1 MNLWRLEWL
10 RLTRTPRAL
19 ALVAA
24 FVLLGLVEPVVTRY
38 ESSLIGGHVGSGV
51 RIYVPPPKPA
61 DGLRSYISNA
71 SLIGLIVAVTLA
83 AGALSVDS
91 RPGLAVF
98 LRTKATSM
106 WQLILPRFTVGAAAA
121 AVAYVL
127 GTLAAWYETDLLI
140 GSLPLGGTLAGILCG
155 IAYLM
160 FAVAVTALATS
171 LTRST
176 LAAVGITL
184 AVLLVLPIIGT
195 VHAADIWLPSTLANA
210 PVDLVSGAHHLAHFL
225 PTLAVTVA
233 ASAAALALT
242 VLRLRTREI

>member
-10 RLTRTPRAL
+10 RLTRTPRAV

-38 ESSLIGGHVGSGV
+38 ESTLLGGQAAGGV
-51 RIYVPPPKPA
+51 RIYLLPPKPA

-98 LRTKATSM
+98 LRTKTTGI
-106 WQLILPRFTVGAAAA
+106 WQLIMPRFTVGAAAA
-121 AVAYVL
+121 AVAYIL
-127 GTLAAWYETDLLI
+127 GTFAAWYETDLLI
-140 GSLPLGGTLAGILCG
+140 GSLPLGGMLAGILCG
-155 IAYLM
+155 TAYLV

-184 AVLLVLPIIGT
+184 ALLLVLPIIGT
-195 VHAADIWLPSTLANA
+195 VHAADTWLPSTLVTA

-233 ASAAALALT
+233 ASAAALALA